1 MLLQDRLQ
9 KITTSKHVDEWV
21 VCALFGFST
30 VEDYYT
36 AASTTTYIPSIKTHT
51 LLLVAQ
57 DDPFLGRMPLQVR
70 MLVFICFGCKK
81 LCLPW
86 SGLLWHR

>member
-1 MLLQDRLQ
+1 MLLQERLRT
-9 KITTSKHVDEWV
+9 ITTSKHVDEWV

-30 VEDYYT
+30 AEDYYT

-57 DDPFLGRMPLQVR
+57 DDPFLGRMPLEVS
-70 MLVFICFGCKK
+70 MPKFVGLGCWK

-86 SGLLWHR
+86 SGLLWPR

>member
-1 MLLQDRLQ
+1 M
-9 KITTSKHVDEWV
+9 

-36 AASTTTYIPSIKTHT
+36 AASTTTYIPSIRTHT

-70 MLVFICFGCKK
+70 MRNLCKFAVGAGNQLVCPGLGC
-81 LCLPW
+81 CGTVNDHHADCADIMLPQ
-86 SGLLWHR
+86 